1 MELYLV
7 QIHQI
12 VVYFFTASDYRKSHS
27 YSSEKAKDSK
37 KSCSYQTPSESV
49 AEVGVGV
56 GEEGSAFPRPA
67 EIQDLSNLWSNQQT
81 TAHRSNPAQF

>member
-49 AEVGVGV
+49 AEVGVG
-56 GEEGSAFPRPA
+56 GGGGRLCFS
-67 EIQDLSNLWSNQQT
+67 
-81 TAHRSNPAQF
+81 